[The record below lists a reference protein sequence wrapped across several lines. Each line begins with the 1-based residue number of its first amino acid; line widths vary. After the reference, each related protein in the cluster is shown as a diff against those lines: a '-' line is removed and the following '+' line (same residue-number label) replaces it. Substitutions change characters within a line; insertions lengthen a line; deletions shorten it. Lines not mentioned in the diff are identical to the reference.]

1 MAMMK
6 LPTGI
11 APRKRTPRN
20 TATADEHDVLVPDS
34 QAAVE
39 LGGVSRMTLFRWDRD
54 PAKAGQGFPPRVMLN
69 GRGYRS
75 RKQLEKFKAN
85 LMRKALA
92 ARDGGA

>member
-20 TATADEHDVLVPDS
+20 TTADEHDVLVPDS
-34 QAAVE
+34 VVAAE
-39 LGGVSRMTLFRWDRD
+39 LGGVSRMTIHRWDRN
-54 PAKAGQGFPPRVMLN
+54 KAMAELGWPPRIMLN
-69 GRGYRS
+69 GRGHRF
-75 RKQLEKFKAN
+75 RQLVERFKQV